1 MRTWKFQIVSVL
13 LLLVTSAQAQQKFV
27 ILPARLATKIA
38 KQGTWQPT
46 KADIDGIEANL
57 SQVSKLQ
64 AENWKSPA
72 IRIDHPETYFRQYI
86 AILRDGKRR
95 IYVNAFCAK
104 EFLSDWRDRLIVVDD
119 GATCFWQ
126 ALYDPATKKFSS
138 LTINSRA

>member
-27 ILPARLATKIA
+27 ILPARLATRIA

-46 KADIDGIEANL
+46 KADIDGVEAP
-57 SQVSKLQ
+57 SQVSKLK

-95 IYVNAFCAK
+95 IYVNAFCD
-104 EFLSDWRDRLIVVDD
+104 EESLSYWRDRLVVVDD
-119 GATCFWQ
+119 GATCYWQ
-126 ALYDPATKKFSS
+126 ALYDPATKKIFRI
-138 LTINSRA
+138 TINSRA

>member
-27 ILPARLATKIA
+27 ILPARLATRIA

-57 SQVSKLQ
+57 SQVSKLK

-95 IYVNAFCAK
+95 IYVNAFCD
-104 EFLSDWRDRLIVVDD
+104 ERITFLLARPPRSGRRWSDLLL
-119 GATCFWQ
+119 AS
-126 ALYDPATKKFSS
+126 ALRSGY
-138 LTINSRA
+138 